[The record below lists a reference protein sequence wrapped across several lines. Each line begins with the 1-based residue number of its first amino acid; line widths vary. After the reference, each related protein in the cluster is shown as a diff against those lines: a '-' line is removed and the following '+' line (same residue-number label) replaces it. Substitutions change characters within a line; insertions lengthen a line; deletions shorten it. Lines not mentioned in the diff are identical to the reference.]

1 MEGMGEVAKD
11 LIRINEPLIGE
22 EEIDAVIE
30 VLRSGI
36 LTDKSGMGPRVVEF
50 ERRFAE
56 YTGAKYAVAVSSGTA
71 ALHAALLTAGVGPGD
86 EVILPSFTFSATAEA
101 VLLTG
106 AKPVF
111 ADIDEETYTITLESV
126 ENVLSRKTRAI
137 IPVDL
142 YGLPVDMDPIL
153 EMAEKR
159 DISVIEDAAQSLGA
173 TYNNKPI
180 GGIAHLTCFSFYASK
195 NVTTGEGGMITTD
208 DDDLVEA
215 LRMIRTH
222 GESKPYWVERLG
234 HNYRMTEMQAAMG
247 IVQLQKLPKN
257 LEKRREN
264 AAILTEKLRRTKKL
278 MLPFETENRRHA
290 WHLYTVR
297 VKGANRG
304 KRNKIIEYLRS
315 KRVSADVYYPTPVHL
330 LPYYRRV
337 FGFKKGMLPNAEKAS
352 SQVISL
358 PVHPRL
364 TPEDLDSIA
373 KTLKKSLTR

>member
-1 MEGMGEVAKD
+1 MEMMKD
-11 LIRINEPLIGE
+11 LIRINEPLIGD
-22 EEIDAVIE
+22 EEISAVVE

-71 ALHAALLTAGVGPGD
+71 ALHAALLAAGVEPGD

-106 AKPVF
+106 AKLVF
-111 ADIDEETYTITLESV
+111 ADIDEKTYTITLESV
-126 ENVLSRKTRAI
+126 ENSLSRKTRAI

-142 YGLPVDMDPIL
+142 YGLPVDLDPIL

-159 DISVIEDAAQSLGA
+159 DISVIEDAAQSIGA
-173 TYNNKPI
+173 TYNNRPI
-180 GGIAHLTCFSFYASK
+180 GGISHLTCFSFYPSK
-195 NVTTGEGGMITTD
+195 NMTTGEGGMITTN

-234 HNYRMTEMQAAMG
+234 HNYRMTELQAAMG
-247 IVQLQKLPKN
+247 IVQLQRLPKN
-257 LEKRREN
+257 LERRREN
-264 AAILTEKLRRTKKL
+264 AAILTEKLGRAKKL
-278 MLPFETENRRHA
+278 ILPSETEDRRHA
-290 WHLYTVR
+290 WNLYTVR

-304 KRNKIIEYLRS
+304 KRNKIVEYLRS
-315 KRVSADVYYPTPVHL
+315 KRVSAEVYYPTPIHL
-330 LPYYRRV
+330 LPYYKRT
-337 FGFKKGMLPNAEKAS
+337 FGFKKGMLPNTERAS

-358 PVHPRL
+358 PVHPKL
-364 TPEDLDSIA
+364 TPEHLDSIA
-373 KTLKKSLTR
+373 KTLRKSLAK

>member
-1 MEGMGEVAKD
+1 MMRD
-11 LIRINEPLIGE
+11 LIRINEPIIGE
-22 EEIDAVIE
+22 EEIRAVTE
-30 VLRSGI
+30 VLQSGI
-36 LTDKSGMGPRVVEF
+36 LTDKSGMGPRVIEF

-71 ALHAALLTAGVGPGD
+71 ALHAALMAAGVGPGD
-86 EVILPSFTFSATAEA
+86 EVIIPSFTFSATAEA
-101 VLLTG
+101 VMLTG
-106 AKPVF
+106 ARPVF

-126 ENVLSRKTRAI
+126 EEALSRKTKAI

-142 YGLPVDMDPIL
+142 YGLPADIDPIL

-159 DISVIEDAAQSLGA
+159 DICVIEDAAQSLGA
-173 TYNNKPI
+173 TYNNRRV
-180 GGIAHLTCFSFYASK
+180 GAVAHQTCFSFYASK
-195 NVTTGEGGMITTD
+195 HLTTGEGGMITTND
-208 DDDLVEA
+208 EYLAEA

-257 LEKRREN
+257 VERRREN
-264 AAILTEKLRRTKKL
+264 AAILTEKLEKTKKL
-278 MLPFETENRRHA
+278 TLPFETEDKVHA

-304 KRNKIIEYLRS
+304 KRNKIVEYLRAR
-315 KRVSADVYYPTPVHL
+315 RVSAAVYYPTPIHL
-330 LPYYRRV
+330 LPFYERLVESRR
-337 FGFKKGMLPNAEKAS
+337 GMLPNTERAS

-358 PVHPRL
+358 PVHPRV
-364 TPEDLDSIA
+364 TPEDLDYIA
-373 KTLKKSLTR
+373 KTLKKSLTK